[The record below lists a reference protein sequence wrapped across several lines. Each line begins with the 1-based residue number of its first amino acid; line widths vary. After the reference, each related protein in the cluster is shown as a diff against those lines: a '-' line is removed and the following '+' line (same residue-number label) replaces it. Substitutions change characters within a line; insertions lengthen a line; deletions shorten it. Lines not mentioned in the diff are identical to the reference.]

1 MRCGDSRLANEK
13 ANKMII
19 ETPRLT
25 LQLLTL
31 AQAELYFLG
40 NNLLEKNLQLP
51 DSNRIIDA
59 HFKEV
64 AENVFLPNLRKEE
77 TSAIF
82 YSFFI
87 LIENTAKEIVGEI
100 GCHSKPNETGEVE
113 IGYSTQAHFQ
123 NKGYMSEAVGAFSK
137 QLLSLEMVKTI
148 IAITDKSNIP
158 SQKVLICNN
167 FIRDNETAEN
177 ITWKLNKII

>member
-1 MRCGDSRLANEK
+1 MSTL
-13 ANKMII
+13 IQI
-19 ETPRLT
+19 ETARLT

-31 AQAELYFLG
+31 EQVELYLLG
-40 NNLLEKNLQLP
+40 NNLLEKKMHLP
-51 DSNRIIDA
+51 NANRVVDA

-100 GCHSKPNETGEVE
+100 GCHSKPN
-113 IGYSTQAHFQ
+113 
-123 NKGYMSEAVGAFSK
+123 
-137 QLLSLEMVKTI
+137 
-148 IAITDKSNIP
+148 
-158 SQKVLICNN
+158 
-167 FIRDNETAEN
+167 
-177 ITWKLNKII
+177 